1 MKISVIGAGSFG
13 TALASLFSLTH
24 ERVYLWVYEN
34 DVYED
39 IINNRENS
47 IFMPGMK
54 LDENIIPTRSMQEA
68 VENSDVIF
76 IAVPSHVVRVV
87 MKQIKGFLSDK
98 TIIVS
103 VAKGIENE
111 TNYLMVEVITDVL
124 GTEIEKNVC
133 VLSGPSFAKE
143 VGEKKPTLVV
153 VASKNLEKAKYVQKH
168 FSSPTFRIY
177 TSDDVVGV
185 ELGGSV
191 KNVIAIAAGMCDG
204 MQLGYNGMAA
214 LITRGLA
221 EMTRLGVAMG
231 ANPLT
236 FKGLSGLGDLVLTCT
251 GALSRNR
258 QVGVKLAMGKKI
270 DEIQKEMRM
279 VAEGVK
285 TSRSVYDLSKKY
297 KVEMPIC
304 QSVYEIL
311 YEDRSPIE
319 ALKDL
324 MARELKFEREYLL

>member
-13 TALASLFSLTH
+13 TALSNLFASIH
-24 ERVYLWVYEN
+24 ENVYLWVYEE
-34 DVYED
+34 DVYQAIKD
-39 IINNRENS
+39 LRENV
-47 IFMPGMK
+47 IFMPGIK
-54 LDENIIPTRSMQEA
+54 LEKNIIPTRDISEA
-68 VENSDVIF
+68 LKDADVVF
-76 IAVPSHVVRVV
+76 IVVPSHVVRIIVKQ
-87 MKQIKGFLSDK
+87 MKQHLSRK

-111 TNYLMVEVITDVL
+111 TNLLMADVVLEVL
-124 GTEIEKNVC
+124 GAEFDENVC

-143 VGEKKPTLVV
+143 VAEKKPTLVV
-153 VASKNLEKAKYVQKH
+153 AASKNIEKATFIQKT
-168 FSSPTFRIY
+168 FSSQIFRIY
-177 TSDDVVGV
+177 TSDDIIGV
-185 ELGGSV
+185 ELGGAV

-204 MQLGYNGMAA
+204 MNLGYNGMAA

-258 QVGVKLAMGKKI
+258 QVGTKLAMGKSI
-270 DEIQKEMRM
+270 EDIQKEMRM

-285 TSRSVYDLSKKY
+285 TSKSVYELSKKHN
-297 KVEMPIC
+297 VDMPISE
-304 QSVYEIL
+304 QVYRII
-311 YEDRSPIE
+311 YESKSPTI
-319 ALKDL
+319 ALQEL
-324 MARELKFEREYLL
+324 MLRELKFEREYLI